1 MPDSKSELIRIE
13 TLVFGKNFSSLGDN
27 DRLAKIEKSLFLKSY
42 IKEDTKDR
50 IVRINNFLLGYG
62 NEAKKEVAGNEESGY
77 ENYQTKELA
86 LKQFEDSFI
95 EIINQ
100 QRSFMGALPLIKD
113 DIAFKV
119 AGEQAENII
128 NKNQLSHFDSKGH
141 CPDERYTLAG
151 GTGALIE
158 VLRSFELD
166 EGKIVL
172 NELLINQLIEA
183 ISLNTD
189 ELKILYN
196 PYITQVGYGFGVSKD
211 KKKFVVVLD
220 FLTKNGEIEP
230 IRTTINLNQ
239 KLNLSGKLKSPY
251 KFKAITIGY
260 LSDADIFDV
269 NDNGDIGFNSEN
281 MKPYFPPQDYIA
293 FSDNSKSNLIKIL
306 SGIGFVAALGGAPF
320 TGGASGVLAPFFL
333 NTIQN
338 GSPKEVPLKGGIK
351 TTSDGQFKGDLLLN
365 YQGMTGLYFVNVIA
379 DIPGSNSAIII
390 SRRTVRVELPVIG
403 MKPIEL

>member
-13 TLVFGKNFSSLGDN
+13 TLIFGKSFLSLSDN
-27 DRLAKIEKSLFLKSY
+27 DRLTKIEKSLFLKSF
-42 IKEDTKDR
+42 INENTKDR
-50 IVRINNFLLGYG
+50 IARVNNFLLGHDH
-62 NEAKKEVAGNEESGY
+62 EIEKEVSDNEQSGY
-77 ENYQTKELA
+77 ENYQIQELT
-86 LKQFEDSFI
+86 LNQFEDSFLD
-95 EIINQ
+95 IINQ

-113 DIAFKV
+113 DVAYKA

-128 NKNQLSHFDSKGH
+128 NKNQLSYFDSKGH

-166 EGKIVL
+166 KGKIVL

-196 PYITQVGYGFGVSKD
+196 PYITHLGYGFGVSKD
-211 KKKFVVVLD
+211 KKKFVAVLD
-220 FLTKNGEIEP
+220 FLTKNGEVEP

-239 KLNLSGKLKSPY
+239 KVSLSGKLKPPY

-260 LSDADIFDV
+260 LSNADISDV
-269 NDNGDIGFNSEN
+269 DDNVGVGFNSEH
-281 MKPYFPPQDYIA
+281 MKPYFPPQDFIA
-293 FSDNSKSNLIKIL
+293 FSDNSKSNLVKIL

-351 TTSDGQFKGDLLLN
+351 ITSDGQFKGDLLLN

-379 DIPGSNSAIII
+379 DIPGSNSAIVV
-390 SRRTVRVELPVIG
+390 SRRTVRVDLPIVGI
-403 MKPIEL
+403 K